1 MAELYAGES
10 IGAIVLVT
18 GFLGGGAAWLSG
30 RAIAG
35 AWHPPWH
42 VALVALVLGAA
53 ARFIHFALF
62 HGELLS
68 APSYAC
74 DTLILFI
81 VGLLAWRATSRQ
93 PDGAAISLALYPRRP
108 LAMAQSWAGRLPAA
122 VIISAYSAST

>member
-74 DTLILFI
+74 DTSCSLS
-81 VGLLAWRATSRQ
+81 GSSPGARLAPARWCGNIPGSIPAPAPCNGAKLGGKTSRGS
-93 PDGAAISLALYPRRP
+93 DNFG
-108 LAMAQSWAGRLPAA
+108 
-122 VIISAYSAST
+122 VFC

>member
-10 IGAIVLVT
+10 IGSDRPGHRRAS
-18 GFLGGGAAWLSG
+18 AAAPPGSTG

-35 AWHPPWH
+35 AWRPPWH
-42 VALVALVLGAA
+42 VALAALLLGAA

-68 APSYAC
+68 LPSYAC

-81 VGLLAWRATSRQ
+81 VGLLAWRATRASQMVRQ
-93 PDGAAISLALYPRRP
+93 YPWLYARAGP
-108 LAMAQSWAGRLPAA
+108 LAMAQSWAGKLYRG
-122 VIISAYSAST
+122 SD

>member
-62 HGELLS
+62 HGVAERALQLVRRFGIDAPVHRYYAPVVTDLL
-68 APSYAC
+68 C
-74 DTLILFI
+74 DFHHFASILRIILSSF
-81 VGLLAWRATSRQ
+81 
-93 PDGAAISLALYPRRP
+93 
-108 LAMAQSWAGRLPAA
+108 
-122 VIISAYSAST
+122 ISATRR

>member
-42 VALVALVLGAA
+42 VALVALLLGAA

-68 APSYAC
+68 AARWCGNIPGSIPAPAPC
-74 DTLILFI
+74 N
-81 VGLLAWRATSRQ
+81 
-93 PDGAAISLALYPRRP
+93 GAKLGGKTYRGSDNF
-108 LAMAQSWAGRLPAA
+108 G
-122 VIISAYSAST
+122 VFC